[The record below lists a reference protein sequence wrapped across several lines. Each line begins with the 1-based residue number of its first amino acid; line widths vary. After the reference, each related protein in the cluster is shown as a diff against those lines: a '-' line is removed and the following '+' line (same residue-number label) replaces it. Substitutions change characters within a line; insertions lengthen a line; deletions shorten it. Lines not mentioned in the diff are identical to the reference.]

1 MERKNYLECSLTIDE
16 IKEIKGIIWT
26 IVLNFK
32 HKISEEKNQMS
43 ELMDDIELIHN
54 DTYNFDVLKLNIY
67 NDGKISV
74 ITENQKTEIV
84 NYLNNLM
91 DEVCMFELKRALTFN
106 EKLVFFFIYMEK
118 LKAKETQYILQVSKK
133 TIYNWQVS
141 IDKKIKL
148 IRGVF

>member
-133 TIYNWQVS
+133 TIYNWQV
-141 IDKKIKL
+141 
-148 IRGVF
+148 

>member
-32 HKISEEKNQMS
+32 HKISEEKNQMND
-43 ELMDDIELIHN
+43 LMDDIELIHN

-106 EKLVFFFIYMEK
+106 EKLVFFFIYIEK

>member
-32 HKISEEKNQMS
+32 HNISEEKNQMS

>member
-1 MERKNYLECSLTIDE
+1 M
-16 IKEIKGIIWT
+16 
-26 IVLNFK
+26 LNFK
-32 HKISEEKNQMS
+32 HKISEEKNQMN

>member
-1 MERKNYLECSLTIDE
+1 MN
-16 IKEIKGIIWT
+16 
-26 IVLNFK
+26 
-32 HKISEEKNQMS
+32 

>member
-32 HKISEEKNQMS
+32 HKISEEKNQMN

-54 DTYNFDVLKLNIY
+54 DTYNFDVLKLNI
-67 NDGKISV
+67 GKISV

>member
-91 DEVCMFELKRALTFN
+91 DEVCMFEL
-106 EKLVFFFIYMEK
+106 
-118 LKAKETQYILQVSKK
+118 
-133 TIYNWQVS
+133 
-141 IDKKIKL
+141 
-148 IRGVF
+148 

>member
-32 HKISEEKNQMS
+32 HKISEEKNQMN